1 MSDTFNDGDPIDAAT
16 LQKLKTEVAQA
27 LAVSSAKVNAGST
40 INAPGSLTGATPA
53 DLKPAVFFGGK
64 SEQQQVIAG
73 KKSTFTLDYEEA
85 GFIAKPS
92 SIILTAISKDGAA
105 NVLSPSIIKG
115 TIGKNSAKAQIWGAG
130 NTKDITLYFLAVQN
144 QS

>member
-40 INAPGSLTGATPA
+40 INAPGSLNDANAA

-64 SEQQQVIAG
+64 SEELLVTAG
-73 KKSTFTLDYEEA
+73 KKSTFTLDYQKA

-92 SIILTAISKDGAA
+92 SIILTAISKDGLAE
-105 NVLSPSIIKG
+105 VLSPSIIKG
-115 TIGKNSAKAQIWGAG
+115 TIGKDSAKAQIWGAG
-130 NTKDITLYFLAVQN
+130 RNKNITLFFLAVQN